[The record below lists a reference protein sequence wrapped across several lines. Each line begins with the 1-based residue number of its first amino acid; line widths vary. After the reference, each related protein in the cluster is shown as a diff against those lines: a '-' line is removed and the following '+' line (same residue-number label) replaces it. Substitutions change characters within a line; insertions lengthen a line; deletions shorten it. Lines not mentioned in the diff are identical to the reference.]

1 VAACLPISISLEV
14 IMQFRVS
21 LLLMVLGSFLVFA
34 CGVEPMEEG
43 NQDCQLVREGF
54 GPEGELPV
62 AVEEITSGLDVPWGV
77 AFLPDGEILITE
89 RPGRVRLFREGRL
102 EPASVAEIDA
112 VDAGEGGLLG
122 LVLHPE
128 FADNRLFYLYYTVR
142 KAGGTVNRVERWQLA
157 PEGTRASSDRIILD
171 DIPAARFHNGGR
183 LRFGPDGM
191 LYVGTGDAGD
201 TRLSQEWGST
211 AGKILRLTPD
221 GEVPG
226 DNPLENNPGYI
237 TGIRNTQGFDW
248 WNDNLLLVTDHGP
261 SGEMGR
267 RGHDE
272 VNVAQAGDN
281 LGWPTIYG
289 CETREG
295 MVTPILTWR
304 QAVPPGGAAVYRGNA
319 IPEWNGSLIVAA
331 LGSRTLHRVVLT
343 DEDPPRLESHEVY
356 FRNEL
361 GRLRE
366 IITGPDGELYLTT
379 SNCDGRGN
387 CPDER
392 DRLLKIVPR

>member
-1 VAACLPISISLEV
+1 
-14 IMQFRVS
+14 MRFRFT
-21 LLLMVLGSFLVFA
+21 LLLGSFLVFG
-34 CGVEPMEEG
+34 CGPEQMTAPQTG
-43 NQDCQLVREGF
+43 NQNRDCRLVSDGF
-54 GPEGELPV
+54 GPAGGVPV
-62 AVEEITSGLDVPWGV
+62 AVEAVTSGLEVPWGV
-77 AFLPDGEILITE
+77 AFLPDGGILITE
-89 RPGRVRLFREGRL
+89 RPGRLRLFREGRL
-102 EPASVAEIDA
+102 EPTPVANIETAASA
-112 VDAGEGGLLG
+112 EGGLLG

-128 FADNRLFYLYYTVR
+128 FGSNRLFYLYYTAR
-142 KAGGTVNRVERWQLA
+142 KPGGAVNRVERWQLA
-157 PEGTRASSDRIILD
+157 PDASRASPDQIILD

-183 LRFGPDGM
+183 MRFGPDGM
-191 LYVGTGDAGD
+191 LYIGTGDAGEPQ
-201 TRLSQEWGST
+201 LSQERDST

-221 GEVPG
+221 GQVPA
-226 DNPLENNPGYI
+226 DNPFENSPSYL

-248 WNDNLLLVTDHGP
+248 WNDSVLLVSDHGP

-272 VNVAQAGDN
+272 VSVARAGDN

-319 IPEWNGSLIVAA
+319 IPEWSGNLIVAA
-331 LGSRTLHRVVLT
+331 LGSRNLVRIALS
-343 DEDPPRLESHEVY
+343 DDDPPRLESHEVY
-356 FRNEL
+356 FQGEL

-379 SNCDGRGN
+379 SNCDGRGT
-387 CPDER
+387 CPSDQ
-392 DRLLKIVPR
+392 DRLLKIVPAR